1 MNYFERIILIKYVCG
16 HKKYGIDIYQA
27 FVTKNA
33 VKCPKC
39 NGIGR
44 KL

>member
-1 MNYFERIILIKYVCG
+1 MNYFENIILIKYVCG
-16 HKKYGIDIYQA
+16 HKKFGIDTYQA

-39 NGIGR
+39 NENGGKI
-44 KL
+44 